1 VERGRCKFISWYHC
15 CGIDNRFDVL
25 VLAKLDRCSFLY
37 SWLSSYPRMCSSKAW
52 NVRKGGKRSL
62 PFLLAVWGL
71 SGWRFRVSNHACDYS
86 QYMMLRSMTVIPCSY
101 KEEEVP

>member
-1 VERGRCKFISWYHC
+1 MERGRCKFISWYHC

-25 VLAKLDRCSFLY
+25 VLAKLYRCSFFS
-37 SWLSSYPRMCSSKAW
+37 SWSCYPIMCSSKAW

-71 SGWRFRVSNHACDYS
+71 GGRRFRVRNIRRNFVTIGGYALFLYGMCVDKYFWQH
-86 QYMMLRSMTVIPCSY
+86 
-101 KEEEVP
+101 